1 MSKAIT
7 VRVDEATKRQAEI
20 LLDEIGLN
28 MTVYFNASLKALLR
42 EKKVPFELSAK
53 KETNEEYWARIDEA
67 WQNYEDGNFIAFTP
81 EEFEV
86 FTKLS
91 PEEAKDL
98 VEKQMGVL
106 T

>member
-7 VRVDEATKRQAEI
+7 VRVDEDTKRRAEV

-53 KETNEEYWARIDEA
+53 KETSEEYWERIDKA
-67 WQNYEDGNFIAFTP
+67 WQNYENGNSITFTP
-81 EEFEV
+81 EEFEA

-91 PEEAKDL
+91 HEDAKDL